1 MDFKS
6 KRGSITLF
14 VLVSCLFF
22 IASVA
27 CVNMYIQSKQSAIDR
42 EYRQIK
48 ATYEKDI
55 NNMDSIYEEL
65 SSQNNLSVDF
75 GIPEIN
81 QAGKKIYVK
90 TYVNLE
96 YLNIKIFKYGWYY
109 TNEEQDINDLQ
120 SNDVINW
127 TYVENLNGENEFV
140 ASTSFTQN
148 SGYYYLC
155 VMINNQ
161 EIWFE
166 YPINISKTKFTGFY
180 GDFIDYDVDL
190 GINSDQNLQTNS
202 NSQSNYE
209 WKIFYQ
215 DEDTTYI
222 IAKDYVKWSNVTNQA
237 TLNNSPASGNPYALD
252 WSNSSIPKT
261 GINDI
266 FYSDNEKTTKLANK
280 YLNGWKS
287 IMANN
292 NITTNTNDN
301 AKITALLMDTEIWK
315 SLTNNNSSLYA
326 IGCPTIEMWVNSWN
340 DKYPD
345 QQIYLSN
352 DINGIGY
359 NIGSNNNT
367 DVSYTIDN
375 SWTGFN
381 DKMYFPHDASVS
393 KCEGYCIASPSSV
406 SNKKLIRVD
415 YNRTIGNPGNLV
427 QHGSL
432 RPVVCIPSSFKIF
445 WNSNDKIW
453 HIMK

>member
-1 MDFKS
+1 MDFKNQ
-6 KRGSITLF
+6 KGSITLF

-27 CVNMYIQSKQSAIDR
+27 CINMYIQSKQNAIDR

-48 ATYEKDI
+48 ASYEKDI
-55 NNMDSIYEEL
+55 NNMEEIYTEL
-65 SSQNNLSVDF
+65 STQNNLSVNF

-81 QAGKKIYVK
+81 QETKKISVK
-90 TYVNLE
+90 ADVKLE
-96 YLNIKIFKYGWYY
+96 QLDIKEFKYVWYFS
-109 TNEEQDINDLQ
+109 NEEKSINELQ
-120 SNDVINW
+120 SNNVINW
-127 TYVENLNGENEFV
+127 TYVENINGDNKFV

-155 VMINNQ
+155 VMINNK
-161 EIWFE
+161 EIWFD
-166 YPINISKTKFTGFY
+166 YPINISKTKFTKFY
-180 GDFIDYDVDL
+180 GDFINYGVDL
-190 GINSDQNLQTNS
+190 GINNDANLQADS
-202 NSQSNYE
+202 NSPE
-209 WKIFYQ
+209 WEIFYK

-266 FYSDNEKTTKLANK
+266 FYSDNEKITKLANK
-280 YLNGWKS
+280 YLYGWKNA
-287 IMANN
+287 MTNN
-292 NITTNTNDN
+292 NITMNTNDN

-340 DKYPD
+340 DKYPE

-359 NIGSNNNT
+359 KIGTENNT
-367 DVSYTIDN
+367 DNSFTIN
-375 SWTGFN
+375 NNWAGRN
-381 DKMYFPHDASVS
+381 DKMYFPHDGVVS

-406 SNKKLIRVD
+406 GDTKLIRVN
-415 YNRTIGNPGNLV
+415 YQKTIGNTGSLGK
-427 QHGSL
+427 HGSL
-432 RPVVCIPSSFKIF
+432 RPVVCIPSSVKIF
-445 WNSNDKIW
+445 WNSNEKTWGIEN
-453 HIMK
+453 